1 MNHEVTKDTKKSLY
15 VRRVKRRTYIVSS
28 KGQSLL
34 CVPCAFMVQK
44 REYVTEVN
52 NVPETPI
59 YRGNGDRAKFPH
71 GYVAE
76 KTNPGASELKKAHRL

>member
-1 MNHEVTKDTKKSLY
+1 
-15 VRRVKRRTYIVSS
+15 
-28 KGQSLL
+28 
-34 CVPCAFMVQK
+34 MVQK